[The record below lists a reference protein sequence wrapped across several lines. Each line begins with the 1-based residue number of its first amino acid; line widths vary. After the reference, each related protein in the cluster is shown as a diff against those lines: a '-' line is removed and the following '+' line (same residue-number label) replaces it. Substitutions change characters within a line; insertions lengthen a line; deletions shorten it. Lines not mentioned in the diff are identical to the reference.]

1 MRHLLASAKRKIY
14 PVNPTASEVL
24 GVAAYASVVDIPG
37 SIDLA
42 VIAVPASQVLMV
54 IGECVQKEVKAAV
67 IISGGFAEMGEQG
80 SKLETDLVKVS
91 HQGGIRFI
99 GPNSM
104 GHADTSSQLSTLA
117 WTRQI
122 TPGPVALIS
131 QSGNYGH
138 RIIHSGISV
147 GIGFSKFIS
156 TGNEADLHLE
166 DYLEY
171 LAQDNNTKIITAYIE
186 GLREG
191 RRFFQLAKEIT
202 IRKPIIVIKA
212 GRTKAS
218 AKAVRSH
225 TGTLAGS
232 DAVYAAA
239 FRQAGVIRVAND
251 DELCDVVT
259 ALLYQ
264 PLPRGNR
271 IGILTIGGGLG
282 VVTAESC
289 EREGLEVVPLTASTM
304 EKLDACL
311 PPRWSHG
318 NPVDMAGIGMDKNPL
333 IFSSLWALMEDKT
346 VDAILLQAPLGLN
359 TKRLSELFSTQ
370 EIRAFRETE
379 KSNLSM
385 LEQRVKEYEKP
396 VLLVRP
402 SAEFATD
409 PETSSSFHRQGIPT
423 YPNGHRAAKVLRHL
437 VQYRHYLD
445 SVGK

>member
-1 MRHLLASAKRKIY
+1 M
-14 PVNPTASEVL
+14 
-24 GVAAYASVVDIPG
+24 
-37 SIDLA
+37 
-42 VIAVPASQVLMV
+42 
-54 IGECVQKEVKAAV
+54 
-67 IISGGFAEMGEQG
+67 
-80 SKLETDLVKVS
+80 
-91 HQGGIRFI
+91 
-99 GPNSM
+99 
-104 GHADTSSQLSTLA
+104 
-117 WTRQI
+117 
-122 TPGPVALIS
+122 
-131 QSGNYGH
+131 
-138 RIIHSGISV
+138 SV

-212 GRTKAS
+212 GRTKVS
-218 AKAVRSH
+218 AKAIRSH

-333 IFSSLWALMEDKT
+333 IFSSLWALIEDKT
-346 VDAILLQAPLGLN
+346 IDAILLQAPLGLN
-359 TKRLSELFSTQ
+359 TKRLSELFGAQ
-370 EIRAFRETE
+370 EIKAFREIE

-385 LEQRVKEYEKP
+385 LKQRINEYEKP

-409 PETSSSFHRQGIPT
+409 PETSSSFHRQGILT
-423 YPNGHRAAKVLRHL
+423 YPNGRRAAKVLRHL

-445 SVGK
+445 FMGK